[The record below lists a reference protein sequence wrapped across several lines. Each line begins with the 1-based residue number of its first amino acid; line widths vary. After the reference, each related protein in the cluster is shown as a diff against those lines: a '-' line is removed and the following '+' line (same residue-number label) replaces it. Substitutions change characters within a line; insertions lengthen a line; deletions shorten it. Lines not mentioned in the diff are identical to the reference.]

1 VDCGYRLDFVI
12 ADEIIVELKAV
23 QLIHPVHEAQV
34 LTYLQL
40 SGCRVGLLINLN
52 ARVLKDGIKRLIL

>member
-1 VDCGYRLDFVI
+1 MDCGYRLDFVI

>member
-40 SGCRVGLLINLN
+40 SGCRLGLLINLN